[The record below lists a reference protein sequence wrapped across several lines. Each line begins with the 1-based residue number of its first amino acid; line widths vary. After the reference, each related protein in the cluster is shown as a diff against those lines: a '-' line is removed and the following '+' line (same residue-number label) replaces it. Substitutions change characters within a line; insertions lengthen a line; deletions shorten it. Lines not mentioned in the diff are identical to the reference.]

1 MIDTPSTTATATWS
15 RPLSQALA
23 YCHQDCIAFGLSC
36 YLIKSGAAVR
46 RGAPDSHPTESTN
59 WIRLGPAIKYDLL
72 TGYWLRRMRCVYT
85 LDLWPAFFFLSLPPP
100 PPLSID
106 DDWRHQSIT
115 GYVWID
121 PWLVPCRRLFIT
133 DTDQMV
139 RSKSACNLPNW
150 RPHLNHVSMTYVT
163 DSSRLKTGR

>member
-100 PPLSID
+100 PAFYRWRLTSSINNWLRMNRSMIGPMSASIYNRHWSNGPIKICVQLAKLATTFESRFD
-106 DDWRHQSIT
+106 D
-115 GYVWID
+115 
-121 PWLVPCRRLFIT
+121 
-133 DTDQMV
+133 V
-139 RSKSACNLPNW
+139 RYRFKSA
-150 RPHLNHVSMTYVT
+150 
-163 DSSRLKTGR
+163 